1 MITHHLNGLNADP
14 VAMQLLAA
22 VLAAAVGAMVKV
34 LMERALNRWVPE
46 PRLAKP
52 EPEFIM

>member
-1 MITHHLNGLNADP
+1 MITHFSSGLSVDP
-14 VAMQLLAA
+14 VAVQLLAA
-22 VLAAAVGAMVKV
+22 ALTAVVTVLT
-34 LMERALNRWVPE
+34 ERALNRWVPE